1 MARYLDA
8 KCRLCRREGQKLF
21 LKGSK
26 CYSDK
31 CAIERR
37 PYAPGMHGQSR
48 RAKVSDYGTQL
59 REKQKVKRIYGLQEK
74 QFREYYEVASSTP
87 GVTGLNLLHLLESR
101 LDNVVYRMGLAT
113 SRAESRQLI
122 RHKQIKVDGQFVTI
136 RILDTRS
143 IQIGL
148 EQLGMLDDTLDGFR
162 QEIRPV
168 VAERRSLA
176 DDAKEHLRINAAA
189 ESAGSRGTAE
199 WIDVDLPTRE
209 GVFRELPTRDQLDQS
224 IREQLIVEL
233 YSK

>member
-48 RAKVSDYGTQL
+48 RSKVSDYGLQL

-74 QFREYYEVASSTP
+74 QFREYYEVASRTP
-87 GVTGLNLLHLLESR
+87 GVTGLNLLQLLESR
-101 LDNVVYRMGLAT
+101 LDNVLYRMGLAT
-113 SRAESRQLI
+113 SRAESRQLV
-122 RHKQIKVDGQFVTI
+122 RHKQVKVDGQVVTI
-136 RILDTRS
+136 PSFRVKVGGRIALVEAAR
-143 IQIGL
+143 
-148 EQLGMLDDTLDGFR
+148 
-162 QEIRPV
+162 
-168 VAERRSLA
+168 
-176 DDAKEHLRINAAA
+176 EHLRVGAAA

-199 WIDVDLPTRE
+199 WVDVDLPTRE
-209 GVFRELPTRDQLDQS
+209 GVFRELPARDQLDQS

>member
-48 RAKVSDYGTQL
+48 RTKVSDYGLQL

-74 QFREYYEVASSTP
+74 QFREYYEVASRTP
-87 GVTGLNLLHLLESR
+87 GITGLNLLHILESR

-122 RHKQIKVDGQFVTI
+122 RHKQVKVDGRTVTI
-136 RILDTRS
+136 PSYRVMVGGR
-143 IQIGL
+143 
-148 EQLGMLDDTLDGFR
+148 
-162 QEIRPV
+162 
-168 VAERRSLA
+168 VALA
-176 DDAKEHLRINAAA
+176 EDAREHLRINAAA
-189 ESAGSRGTAE
+189 EFAGSRGTPE
-199 WIDVDLPTRE
+199 WIDVDLPSRE
-209 GVFRELPTRDQLDQS
+209 GVFRELPARDQLDQS
-224 IREQLIVEL
+224 IKEQLIVEL

>member
-48 RAKVSDYGTQL
+48 RSKVSDYGLQL

-74 QFREYYEVASSTP
+74 QFREYYEVATRTP
-87 GVTGLNLLHLLESR
+87 GITGLNLLHLLESR

-113 SRAESRQLI
+113 SRAESRQLV
-122 RHKQIKVDGQFVTI
+122 RHKQIKVDGQLVTI
-136 RILDTRS
+136 PSFRVK
-143 IQIGL
+143 IG
-148 EQLGMLDDTLDGFR
+148 GR
-162 QEIRPV
+162 V
-168 VAERRSLA
+168 SLA
-176 DDAKEHLRINAAA
+176 EDAKEHLRINAAA
-189 ESAGSRGTAE
+189 ESAGSRGTAD
-199 WIDVDLPTRE
+199 WVDVDLPTRE
-209 GVFRELPTRDQLDQS
+209 GVFRELPARDQLDQS